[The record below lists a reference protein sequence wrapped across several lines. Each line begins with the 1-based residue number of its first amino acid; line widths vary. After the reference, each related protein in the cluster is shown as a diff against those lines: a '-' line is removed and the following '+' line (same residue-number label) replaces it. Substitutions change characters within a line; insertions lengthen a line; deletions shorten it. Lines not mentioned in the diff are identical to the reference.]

1 MIHVLVFVIEWSLMD
16 TQLHDFSQQISE
28 VAVVMVVVIGKVVHS
43 QARSLIVRMFLADV
57 GGKSFVA
64 TGGGGG
70 TGGIGR
76 GPASVKLPSGW
87 HS

>member
-16 TQLHDFSQQISE
+16 TQLAQLHDFSQQISE
-28 VAVVMVVVIGKVVHS
+28 VAVVI
-43 QARSLIVRMFLADV
+43 IVR
-57 GGKSFVA
+57 KSFVA

-76 GPASVKLPSGW
+76 GPASVQLPSGW

>member
-16 TQLHDFSQQISE
+16 THLHDFSQQISE
-28 VAVVMVVVIGKVVHS
+28 VAVVI
-43 QARSLIVRMFLADV
+43 IVRMFLADV
-57 GGKSFVA
+57 GGQSFVA

-76 GPASVKLPSGW
+76 GPASVQLPSGW
-87 HS
+87 QS

>member
-28 VAVVMVVVIGKVVHS
+28 VAVVI
-43 QARSLIVRMFLADV
+43 IVRMFLADV
-57 GGKSFVA
+57 GGQSFVA

-76 GPASVKLPSGW
+76 GPASVQLPSGW

>member
-16 TQLHDFSQQISE
+16 TQLAQLHDFSQQISE
-28 VAVVMVVVIGKVVHS
+28 VAVVI
-43 QARSLIVRMFLADV
+43 IVRMFLADV

-76 GPASVKLPSGW
+76 GPASVQLPSGW

>member
-1 MIHVLVFVIEWSLMD
+1 MHFAILSLERGGAGHRGKSK
-16 TQLHDFSQQISE
+16 L
-28 VAVVMVVVIGKVVHS
+28 GKVVHS

-76 GPASVKLPSGW
+76 GPASVQLPSGW

>member
-16 TQLHDFSQQISE
+16 TQLAQLHDFSQQISE
-28 VAVVMVVVIGKVVHS
+28 VAVVI
-43 QARSLIVRMFLADV
+43 IVRMFLADV
-57 GGKSFVA
+57 GGQSFVA

-76 GPASVKLPSGW
+76 GPASVQLPSGW

>member
-16 TQLHDFSQQISE
+16 TQLAQLHDFSQQISE
-28 VAVVMVVVIGKVVHS
+28 VAVVI
-43 QARSLIVRMFLADV
+43 IVRMFLADV
-57 GGKSFVA
+57 GGQSFVA

-70 TGGIGR
+70 AGGIGR
-76 GPASVKLPSGW
+76 GPASVQLPSGW